1 LFVKSDTINPNK
13 TNTWEKGLLMHTL
26 RLLPLTAILSVSLM
40 TGCAT
45 KVANLDYIELEAQK
59 DAAMADESA
68 AKSIQRAQMNIEL
81 GKTENLDFY
90 APRHL
95 KIAQDKLIKARGM
108 HTSGDPDG
116 EVKPI
121 AMASKKTIEA
131 GLATKKA
138 VITTLRPTLKHKEKL
153 LEIKANKYYP
163 EDYKNITTTIV
174 KLIDLIE
181 DGKIAEAQ
189 KGQKELLPRMHS
201 NEVDTIEFI
210 QLQSIKD
217 QLNNIKGKGG
227 DSIAPSSWAVAQ
239 RSMLK
244 AQSLISKTPRAKKQ
258 IMQATHNVQRA
269 ADHANIITDF
279 ANEIN
284 NANGDNAEAIAL
296 RVERWLYR
304 VSVALKH
311 DDIRHRPFDEQ
322 AATLATEV
330 EKVMRKSR

>member
-1 LFVKSDTINPNK
+1 
-13 TNTWEKGLLMHTL
+13 MQTL
-26 RLLPLTAILSVSLM
+26 RLLPLTALLTASLM

-45 KVANLDYIELEAQK
+45 KVANMDYMELESQR

-81 GKTENLDFY
+81 GKTEELAYY

-95 KIAQDKLIKARGM
+95 KIAQDKLIESRSM

-116 EVKPI
+116 EVKPVAI
-121 AMASKKTIEA
+121 MSKKAIEA
-131 GLATKKA
+131 GLQTKKT
-138 VITTLRPTLKHKEKL
+138 VISTLRPALKHKEKL
-153 LEIKANKYYP
+153 LEIKADKYYP
-163 EDYKNITTTIV
+163 EDYKKITATIV

-181 DGKIAEAQ
+181 DGNVSEAQ
-189 KGQKELLPRMHS
+189 RGQKALLPRMHA
-201 NEVDTIEFI
+201 NEVNTIEFI
-210 QLQSIKD
+210 QLQPIKD
-217 QLNNIKGKGG
+217 QLAKIKKKGG
-227 DSIAPSSWAVAQ
+227 DSIAPSSWKVAKK
-239 RSMLK
+239 SLK
-244 AQSLISKTPRAKKQ
+244 QAQALIGKTPRAKKQ
-258 IMQATHNVQRA
+258 ILQATHDAQRA

-284 NANGDNAEAIAL
+284 DANSDNAEAIAL

-322 AATLATEV
+322 AATLSTEV
-330 EKVMRKSR
+330 EKIMRQSR

>member
-1 LFVKSDTINPNK
+1 
-13 TNTWEKGLLMHTL
+13 MHTL
-26 RLLPLTAILSVSLM
+26 RLLPLTAILSASLI

-45 KVANLDYIELEAQK
+45 TVANLDYIELEAQK

-81 GKTENLDFY
+81 GKTEELTYF

-95 KIAQDKLIKARGM
+95 VIAQEKLIEARSM

-116 EVKPI
+116 EVKPVAI
-121 AMASKKTIEA
+121 ASKKAIEA
-131 GLATKKA
+131 GLQTKKM
-138 VITTLRPTLKHKEKL
+138 VIKTLRPALKHKAKL
-153 LEIKANKYYP
+153 LEIKADKYYP
-163 EDYKNITTTIV
+163 ENYTGIAATIV
-174 KLIDLIE
+174 ELIDLIE

-189 KGQKELLPRMHS
+189 LGQKQLLPRMHS
-201 NEVDTIEFI
+201 NEVETIEYI

-217 QLNNIKGKGG
+217 QLSNIQGKGG
-227 DSIAPSSWAVAQ
+227 DSIAPTSWAVAQ

-244 AQSLISKTPRAKKQ
+244 AQALIGKTPRAKKQ
-258 IMQATHNVQRA
+258 IMQVTHDAQRA
-269 ADHANIITDF
+269 ADHANVITDF
-279 ANEIN
+279 SNELN
-284 NANGDNAEAIAL
+284 DANGDNAEAIAL

-311 DDIRHRPFDEQ
+311 DDIRHRPFSEQ

>member
-1 LFVKSDTINPNK
+1 MK
-13 TNTWEKGLLMHTL
+13 HTL
-26 RLLPLTAILSVSLM
+26 RLLPITALLTASLM

-45 KVANLDYIELEAQK
+45 KVANLDYIELESNK

-81 GKTENLDFY
+81 GKTEDLAYY

-95 KIAQDKLIKARGM
+95 KIAQDKLITARSM

-121 AMASKKTIEA
+121 AMMSKKTIEA
-131 GLATKKA
+131 GLKNKKV
-138 VITTLRPTLKHKEKL
+138 VISTLRPALKHKQKL

-163 EDYKNITTTIV
+163 EDYNNIAETMV

-189 KGQKELLPRMHS
+189 KGQRELLPLMHA
-201 NEVDTIEFI
+201 NEVNTIEFI
-210 QLQSIKD
+210 QLQPIKD
-217 QLNNIKGKGG
+217 QLENIKGKGG

-239 RSMLK
+239 RSLLK
-244 AQSLISKTPRAKKQ
+244 AQDVIGKTPRAKKQ
-258 IMQATHNVQRA
+258 IMSATHDAQRA
-269 ADHANIITDF
+269 ADHANVITDF
-279 ANEIN
+279 SNEIN
-284 NANGDNAEAIAL
+284 NANSDNAEAIAL
-296 RVERWLYR
+296 KVERWLYR

-311 DDIRHRPFDEQ
+311 DDIRQRPFSEQ

-330 EKVMRKSR
+330 EKVMRKTR

>member
-1 LFVKSDTINPNK
+1 MQAVRIKSIST
-13 TNTWEKGLLMHTL
+13 LLSTVF
-26 RLLPLTAILSVSLM
+26 AVSLM

-81 GKTENLDFY
+81 GKSEKLDYF

-95 KIAQDKLIKARGM
+95 KIAKDKLLEARNK

-116 EVKPI
+116 EVKPV
-121 AMASKKTIEA
+121 AMASKKTLEA
-131 GLATKKA
+131 GLATKKL
-138 VITTLRPTLKHKEKL
+138 VINTLRPSLKHKAKL
-153 LEIKANKYYP
+153 EEIKADKYFP
-163 EDYKNITTTIV
+163 ENYKKISATIV
-174 KLIDLIE
+174 QLIDLIE
-181 DGKIAEAQ
+181 SGKMTEA
-189 KGQKELLPRMHS
+189 KLGQKKLLPLMHA
-201 NEVDTIEFI
+201 NEVETIEFI
-210 QLQSIKD
+210 QLQPIKD
-217 QLNNIKGKGG
+217 QLSNIKGKGG

-239 RSMLK
+239 RSLLK
-244 AQSLISKTPRAKKQ
+244 AQDVISKTPRAKKQ
-258 IMQATHNVQRA
+258 ILAATHDAQRA
-269 ADHANIITDF
+269 ADHANVITDF
-279 ANEIN
+279 ANDIN
-284 NANGDNAEAIAL
+284 NANSDNAEAMAL
-296 RVERWLYR
+296 KVERWLYR

>member
-1 LFVKSDTINPNK
+1 MLTF
-13 TNTWEKGLLMHTL
+13 

-45 KVANLDYIELEAQK
+45 NVANLDHIELEAQK

-81 GKTENLDFY
+81 GKTEELAYF

-95 KIAQDKLIKARGM
+95 KIAQEKLIEARNM
-108 HTSGDPDG
+108 HTSGSPDG

-121 AMASKKTIEA
+121 AMAAKKTIEA
-131 GLATKKA
+131 GLATKKS
-138 VITTLRPTLKHKEKL
+138 VITTLRPSLKHKEKL
-153 LEIKANKYYP
+153 LEIKADKYYP
-163 EDYKNITTTIV
+163 EDYKTIAATIV
-174 KLIDLIE
+174 SLIDLIE
-181 DGKIAEAQ
+181 DGKVAEAQ
-189 KGQKELLPRMHS
+189 KGQKALLPLMHK

-210 QLQSIKD
+210 QLQTIKD
-217 QLNNIKGKGG
+217 QLSNTKGKGG

-239 RSMLK
+239 RSLLK
-244 AQSLISKTPRAKKQ
+244 AQALIGKTPRAKKQ
-258 IMQATHNVQRA
+258 IMQATHNAQRA

-279 ANEIN
+279 SNEIN
-284 NANGDNAEAIAL
+284 DANSDNAEAIAL

-322 AATLATEV
+322 AGTLATEV
-330 EKVMRKSR
+330 EKVMRQSR

>member
-1 LFVKSDTINPNK
+1 MRTLH
-13 TNTWEKGLLMHTL
+13 LLS
-26 RLLPLTAILSVSLM
+26 LTVILATSLT

-45 KVANLDYIELEAQK
+45 KVANYDYIELESHK

-68 AKSIQRAQMNIEL
+68 AKSIQRAQMNLEL
-81 GKTENLDFY
+81 GKTEELAYY

-95 KIAQDKLIKARGM
+95 KIAQDKLIEARSM

-116 EVKPI
+116 EVKPV
-121 AMASKKTIEA
+121 AMMSKKTLEA
-131 GLATKKA
+131 GLATKKT
-138 VITTLRPTLKHKEKL
+138 VISTLRPALKHKEKL

-163 EDYKNITTTIV
+163 EDYKNITATIV

-181 DGKIAEAQ
+181 DGKVSEAQ
-189 KGQKELLPRMHS
+189 QGQKALLPLMHA
-201 NEVDTIEFI
+201 NEVNTIEFI
-210 QLQSIKD
+210 QLQPIKD
-217 QLNNIKGKGG
+217 HLATIKNKGG
-227 DSIAPSSWAVAQ
+227 DSIAPSSWKVAQ
-239 RSMLK
+239 TSLK
-244 AQSLISKTPRAKKQ
+244 QAQALIGKTPRAKKQ
-258 IMQATHNVQRA
+258 IMQATHDAQRA

-279 ANEIN
+279 SNEIN
-284 NANGDNAEAIAL
+284 DANSDNAEAIAL
-296 RVERWLYR
+296 KVERWLYR